1 MINPATA
8 MWINVVL
15 TGLGGGFT
23 AVQAMNGGSNAWAGA
38 AVTLITA
45 LNTIFHGISSP
56 QAGPIVK

>member
-1 MINPATA
+1 
-8 MWINVVL
+8 MWINIAL